1 MLERFLVPFPTL
13 IHGTRCYT
21 DASTQP
27 DLAVSLPRDAGIGV
41 FIINTQMSPPLSIF
55 IKAAMQDSTSVLM
68 AESAALALA
77 TVLLEKLELQ
87 DAIFLSDNQ
96 QLVHFL
102 NGADL
107 SNPPDWRIKP
117 YTQMISPLL
126 AGTSSSIRKISRSQN
141 QMADSLARQA
151 LTVFIPISIVSQVF
165 VLIQNMF
172 KSAHYL
178 WHSNL

>member
-1 MLERFLVPFPTL
+1 
-13 IHGTRCYT
+13 
-21 DASTQP
+21 
-27 DLAVSLPRDAGIGV
+27 
-41 FIINTQMSPPLSIF
+41 MSPPLSIF

-77 TVLLEKLELQ
+77 TVLLENWSYRMQ
-87 DAIFLSDNQ
+87 SFYQNQ

>member
-77 TVLLEKLELQ
+77 TVLLENWSYRMQ
-87 DAIFLSDNQ
+87 SFYQNQ